1 MRPDARGPGPGA
13 AALRRAARQE
23 ARREERRRP
32 RPLTTPFVNT
42 TVPVGA
48 VRDAVRACRAGR
60 DERLVGFGTLE
71 PVPSG
76 GSQVMGAALAA
87 TPGVGPAL
95 HLIGAIWATRGRRV
109 AVLTTRRLV
118 LCAPVPR
125 IVRGGPPGRGGRQ
138 GQRGRTGRDTPE
150 GRAARRSRD
159 GGRRAVLVALPVEV
173 LGLAEFVAAGVGV
186 RRGRPLRAR
195 DLRAPGGR
203 APGGGVPGGGVQ
215 GEGGGLRAAL
225 GPAGLVL
232 DDDELARAAAAGAV
246 ESVVFDLQVTE
257 RPPRRYLL
265 RLGRAGGAWRLA
277 AGLGLLGG

>member
-1 MRPDARGPGPGA
+1 MRRDARGPGPGA

-76 GSQVMGAALAA
+76 SSQVMGAALAA

-125 IVRGGPPGRGGRQ
+125 IVRGGQTVREGRP
-138 GQRGRTGRDTPE
+138 GRDTPE
-150 GRAARRSRD
+150 GRAARKSRD

-173 LGLAEFVAAGVGV
+173 LGLSEFVAAGVGV
-186 RRGRPLRAR
+186 RRGRPVRAR
-195 DLRAPGGR
+195 GGRAPGGR
-203 APGGGVPGGGVQ
+203 APGRGVQGGGARVGGVQ

-246 ESVVFDLQVTE
+246 ESVVFDLQATG
-257 RPPRRYLL
+257 RPPRRYSL
-265 RLGRAGGAWRLA
+265 RLARAGGAWRLA